1 MIKSRQVSSPS
12 RNNLEDSERAFK
24 TLQYSNRTKSFE
36 TLMFKSTFNLVAFD
50 RVELGNK
57 TEAKLREKNHKHS
70 ME

>member
-1 MIKSRQVSSPS
+1 
-12 RNNLEDSERAFK
+12 
-24 TLQYSNRTKSFE
+24 
-36 TLMFKSTFNLVAFD
+36 MFKSTFNLVAFD